1 MFFTNFFL
9 TYLNFNNMKRFLA
22 LLLVGVFSLSYVP
35 KADGQDAGNWKQ
47 ILDVI
52 TVVVDEVS
60 DGCDNL
66 REEGRLQ
73 KRCKNQAC
81 DFVACI
87 SFRKSCEG
95 LPDDCK
101 K

>member
-1 MFFTNFFL
+1 
-9 TYLNFNNMKRFLA
+9 MKRFLA

-35 KADGQDAGNWKQ
+35 KADAQDAGNWKQ
-47 ILDVI
+47 ILEVI

-73 KRCKNQAC
+73 ERCKNGVCAA
-81 DFVACI
+81 VACI
-87 SFRKSCEG
+87 SFRKACDKNN
-95 LPDDCK
+95 PDDCK